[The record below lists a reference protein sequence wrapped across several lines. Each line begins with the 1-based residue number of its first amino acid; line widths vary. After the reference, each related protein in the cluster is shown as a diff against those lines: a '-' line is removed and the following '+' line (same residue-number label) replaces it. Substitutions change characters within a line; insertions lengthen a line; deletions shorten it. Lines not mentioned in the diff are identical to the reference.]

1 MENSKKTSRIYIQK
15 NLKLKK
21 ENVGINDATFLDLG
35 IEIKNKKFTYKLY
48 DKRDDFGFP
57 IVRMPYLSNNMPSR
71 IFYSTYMSELL
82 RIAKCSSGKNE
93 FEESAF
99 KLMKR
104 MWDQGT
110 EFIKTKKALKNL
122 YTNHLSTLNKFY
134 ETSRS
139 FYKVLLFGVP
149 D

>member
-1 MENSKKTSRIYIQK
+1 MKSMIT
-15 NLKLKK
+15 
-21 ENVGINDATFLDLG
+21 INQPDTNILG
-35 IEIKNKKFTYKLY
+35 ALFQQ
-48 DKRDDFGFP
+48 
-57 IVRMPYLSNNMPSR
+57 
-71 IFYSTYMSELL
+71 
-82 RIAKCSSGKNE
+82 
-93 FEESAF
+93 ESAF

-110 EFIKTKKALKNL
+110 EFVKTKKALKNL

-139 FYKVLLFGVP
+139 FCKVLLFGVP